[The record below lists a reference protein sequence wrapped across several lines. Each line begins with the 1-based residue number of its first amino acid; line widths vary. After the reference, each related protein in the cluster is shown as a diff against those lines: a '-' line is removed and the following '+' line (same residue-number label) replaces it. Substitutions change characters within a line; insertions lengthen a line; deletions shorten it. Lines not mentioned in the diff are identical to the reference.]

1 MSRSVNVLD
10 TLVHPPDPRLK
21 WQIAA
26 ATLSR
31 LFLNTARRFAYP
43 FAPTLSQGLGVP
55 LFAAT
60 SLIAANQIT
69 GLLGLFFG
77 PYTDRIGY
85 RLMMLIG
92 LGALSFGMLFGGLFS
107 TYGIVLVA
115 FFLAGIGKSIF
126 DPAIQ
131 AYVAMRV
138 PFARRGWAI
147 GIIELSWA
155 GSSLL
160 GIPLIGLMIEHIHW
174 RSPFFVLGGLGIL
187 GIISLSLLIPANPR
201 KNHLPGERIRLIRAW
216 VSLLK
221 ERRSLGA
228 LGYSFFISVAYDNF
242 FVAYGLWLENAFH
255 LGVTAIGLAT
265 IIIGVAEFLGEGLTA
280 TLADRMGLKRSVYCG
295 MTVAALAFLAL
306 PLTGNTLI
314 FGLGVIFFLFLFMEF
329 AIVCSIS
336 LFTELLPNARATM
349 MSGFFAS
356 ASLGR
361 VIGALI
367 GIPVWNAGGIAG
379 IAVVSTAIVS
389 VGLFVLAWGIH
400 GWRPQEIP
408 V

>member
-1 MSRSVNVLD
+1 MD
-10 TLVHPPDPRLK
+10 PLVHPPDPRLK
-21 WQIAA
+21 WQIAT

-77 PYTDRIGY
+77 PFADRIGY

-92 LGALSFGMLFGGLFS
+92 LGALSFGMLFGGIFS

-160 GIPLIGLMIEHIHW
+160 GIPLIGLLIEHIHW
-174 RSPFFVLGGLGIL
+174 RAPFFFLGGLGIF

-201 KNHLPGERIRLIRAW
+201 KNHYPGKRISLVRAW

-228 LGYSFFISVAYDNF
+228 LGYSFFVSIAYDNF
-242 FVAYGLWLENAFH
+242 FVAYGLWFENAFH
-255 LGVTAIGLAT
+255 LGITAIGLAT

-280 TLADRMGLKRSVYCG
+280 TLADRMGLNRSIYFG
-295 MTVAALAFLAL
+295 MAVAGLAFLAL

-336 LFTELLPNARATM
+336 LFTELLPDARATM

-361 VIGALI
+361 VLGALI
-367 GIPVWNAGGIAG
+367 GVPVWEAWGIIGTAL
-379 IAVVSTAIVS
+379 VSASILS
-389 VGLFVLAWGIH
+389 IGLFVLIWGMI
-400 GWRPQEIP
+400 GWKPK
-408 V
+408 